1 MSKYPARLYRYV
13 GSSEI
18 QLHVAGS
25 PMGKRIQSVSELLD
39 WIAQTKKEPNAWELI
54 PATFVIDVEGYLRV
68 ADRHSEHIACAGG
81 QPVLSAGEIFFMY
94 GDQGLEVSEVTNQS
108 TGFCPEPES
117 WFQVANSLNLI
128 GLFHPN
134 RFTTEFIF
142 RRCPACHQINLV
154 KDNLFLCAVCG
165 TQLPLFWNFEC

>member
-25 PMGKRIQSVSELLD
+25 PIGKRIQSVSELLD

-54 PATFVIDVEGYLRV
+54 PATFVIDVERYLRV

-81 QPVLSAGEIFFMY
+81 QPVLSEERNIFY
-94 GDQGLEVSEVTNQS
+94 V
-108 TGFCPEPES
+108 
-117 WFQVANSLNLI
+117 W
-128 GLFHPN
+128 
-134 RFTTEFIF
+134 
-142 RRCPACHQINLV
+142 
-154 KDNLFLCAVCG
+154 
-165 TQLPLFWNFEC
+165 